1 MMITRKLFVFGLGCV
16 AIGAAGCALTSKA
29 EVLDVRRFS
38 PEVPMVSPEERS
50 EQEAPIKVASPLRL
64 GRVSASA
71 HLRKYIVFKP
81 SAVEMGIYDDRWWA
95 EAPEEYLRRALVD
108 ALFVEDGLAQS
119 LSGASPTL
127 DVELLAFEELYDGD
141 KRKAR
146 VAIRFALHDENSVL
160 LAETVTVDRP
170 LEEATAEQLTIQ
182 IARALETA
190 TDDLAG
196 RVVKKLATLPPPE
209 PTEEEEEAEARVDAK
224 DESEAKKKAADE
236 VKKTAEEV
244 NKAGTKK

>member
-1 MMITRKLFVFGLGCV
+1 MRKLFVLGIGCV
-16 AIGAAGCALTSKA
+16 VAGASGCALTSKA
-29 EVLDVRRFS
+29 EVLDVRYFS

-50 EQEAPIKVASPLRL
+50 EQGETIKVASPLRL

-71 HLRKYIVFKP
+71 HLRKYIVYKP
-81 SAVEMGIYDDRWWA
+81 SAVEVSIYEDRWWA

-108 ALFVEDGLAQS
+108 ALFVEDGLSQS

-127 DVELLAFEELYDGD
+127 DVELLAFEEIVDGD

-146 VAIRFALHDENSVL
+146 VAIRFALHDENAVL

-170 LEEATAEQLTIQ
+170 MGEDSAEQLTLQ
-182 IARALETA
+182 IASALEAA

-196 RVVKKLATLPPPE
+196 RVVKKLATLPAPE
-209 PTEEEEEAEARVDAK
+209 PTEAEEKAADAK
-224 DESEAKKKAADE
+224 EESDAKKKAAEE
-236 VKKTAEEV
+236 VQKTAEEAR
-244 NKAGTKK
+244 KAATKK